1 MALTTAERQSHVRRD
16 TDRTPIEKAGG
27 RSLAW
32 SGFVIMWMFWISFVI
47 FLADPVQVARFWPLP
62 TVDDGGFVGHPVAA
76 AAINIALIALFG
88 VQHSLMARPWFK
100 ERWTSSLPPAFERCA
115 FVHMANLALFA
126 LIIFWQPIPIEIWT
140 LHGWARDAAWVL
152 FAMGWVILFAGAWS
166 FGMFDLL
173 GIDQMRA
180 WCRGENHRGH
190 RLKTGW
196 LYKWLR
202 HPMYVGVLLGVWAT
216 PKMSAGHLLLAGG
229 MTLYVLIA
237 MRYEER
243 DLMRR
248 FGTSYARWRASQ
260 V

>member
-1 MALTTAERQSHVRRD
+1 MALTTSDRHSCIGRAADRR
-16 TDRTPIEKAGG
+16 PIEKTCGQMF
-27 RSLAW
+27 AW
-32 SGFVIMWMFWISFVI
+32 SGLAIMWMFWISFVI
-47 FLADPVQVARFWPLP
+47 FLANPVQVAKFWPLP
-62 TVDDGGFVGHPVAA
+62 TVDDGGFVDHPLAA
-76 AAINIALIALFG
+76 AAINLILIALFG
-88 VQHSLMARPWFK
+88 LQHSLMARPWFK
-100 ERWTSSLPPAFERCA
+100 EQWASSIPTAFERCT

-140 LHGWARDAAWVL
+140 IDGWVGDAAWVL
-152 FAMGWVILFAGAWS
+152 FAMGWVILFMGAWS
-166 FGMFDLL
+166 FGIFDLL

-180 WCRGENHRGH
+180 WCRGEEHRGH
-190 RLKTGW
+190 RLKTGR
-196 LYKWLR
+196 LYQWLR

-216 PKMSAGHLLLAGG
+216 PKMSVGHLLLAGG

-260 V
+260 A

>member
-1 MALTTAERQSHVRRD
+1 MALTTSDRHSCIGRAADRR
-16 TDRTPIEKAGG
+16 PIEKTCGQMF
-27 RSLAW
+27 AW
-32 SGFVIMWMFWISFVI
+32 SGLAIMWMFWISFVI
-47 FLADPVQVARFWPLP
+47 FLANPVQVAKFWPLP
-62 TVDDGGFVGHPVAA
+62 TVDDGGFVDHPLAA
-76 AAINIALIALFG
+76 AAINLILIALFG
-88 VQHSLMARPWFK
+88 LQHSLMARPWFK
-100 ERWTSSLPPAFERCA
+100 EQWASSIPTAFERCT

-140 LHGWARDAAWVL
+140 IDGWVGDAAWVL
-152 FAMGWVILFAGAWS
+152 FAMGWVILFMGAWS
-166 FGMFDLL
+166 FGIFDLL

-180 WCRGENHRGH
+180 WCRGEEHRGH
-190 RLKTGW
+190 RLKTGR
-196 LYKWLR
+196 LYRWLR

-216 PKMSAGHLLLAGG
+216 PKMSVGHLLLAGG

-260 V
+260 A